1 MTHTTH
7 RNLYFFHNLSLTV
20 GPIGYD
26 HPMMNLMNQTVLVP
40 TIGITHG
47 DRVLVLA
54 GTCECGN
61 YVTGESLV
69 VAIRGTV
76 YCQACA

>member
-1 MTHTTH
+1 
-7 RNLYFFHNLSLTV
+7 
-20 GPIGYD
+20 
-26 HPMMNLMNQTVLVP
+26 MMNLMNQTVLVP

-61 YVTGESLV
+61 YVTGDSLV
-69 VAIRGTV
+69 VAIRGCC
-76 YCQACA
+76 YCKDCA

>member
-1 MTHTTH
+1 M
-7 RNLYFFHNLSLTV
+7 RADEGVSKMEN
-20 GPIGYD
+20 
-26 HPMMNLMNQTVLVP
+26 
-40 TIGITHG
+40 IGIIHAG
-47 DRVLVLA
+47 RVLMVA

-61 YVTGESLV
+61 YVTGDSLV

>member
-1 MTHTTH
+1 MSAGQEVSKME
-7 RNLYFFHNLSLTV
+7 N
-20 GPIGYD
+20 
-26 HPMMNLMNQTVLVP
+26 
-40 TIGITHG
+40 IGIIHG

-61 YVTGESLV
+61 YVTGDSLV

>member
-1 MTHTTH
+1 ME
-7 RNLYFFHNLSLTV
+7 N
-20 GPIGYD
+20 
-26 HPMMNLMNQTVLVP
+26 
-40 TIGITHG
+40 IGIIDRG
-47 DRVLVLA
+47 RVLVLA

-61 YVTGESLV
+61 YVTGDSLV